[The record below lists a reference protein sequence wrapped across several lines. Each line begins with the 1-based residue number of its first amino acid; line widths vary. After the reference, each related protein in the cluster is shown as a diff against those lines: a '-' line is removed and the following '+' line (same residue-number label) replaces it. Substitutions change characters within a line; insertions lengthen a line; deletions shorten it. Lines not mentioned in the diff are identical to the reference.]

1 MPTKR
6 LIAMFGLIA
15 LVIFGLAAV
24 DVLREPELPPWQ
36 EIMLD
41 LAEKLVLVAAMG
53 AVAWTVYS
61 VIDLR
66 ENQIAISNNI
76 ARSVAQGEAW
86 RVQRRGEIAA
96 MGQAIEDQ
104 FQQWRLSVAE
114 VDVAGLMLKGA
125 SLKEIA
131 IARDTTEATIRQQA
145 QAIYRKSG
153 LSGRAE
159 LSAYFLE
166 SLFEVAEETAGQ
178 RPSLS
183 LIPKGAPRV

>member
-1 MPTKR
+1 MPAKR
-6 LIAMFGLIA
+6 LIALFGLIA
-15 LVIFGLAAV
+15 VVIFGLAAM
-24 DVLREPELPPWQ
+24 DIARESALPPWQ
-36 EIMLD
+36 EILLD
-41 LAEKLVLVAAMG
+41 LGEKLVLVAAMG
-53 AVAWTVYS
+53 AVAWTVYA

-66 ENQIAISNNI
+66 ESQVAIANNI
-76 ARSVAQGEAW
+76 ARSVAQGEEW

-104 FQQWRLSVAE
+104 FRKWHLSVAE

-166 SLFEVAEETAGQ
+166 SLFEVAENAAGQ
-178 RPSLS
+178 GPALRVIS
-183 LIPKGAPRV
+183 PKR

>member
-1 MPTKR
+1 MMPDKR
-6 LIAMFGLIA
+6 LIALFGLTAAI
-15 LVIFGLAAV
+15 IFGLAAL
-24 DVLREPELPPWQ
+24 DILREPALPPWQ
-36 EIMLD
+36 EILLD
-41 LAEKLVLVAAMG
+41 LAEKMVLVAAMG
-53 AVAWTVYS
+53 AVAWTVYN

-66 ENQIAISNNI
+66 ENQAALRHNL
-76 ARSVAQGEAW
+76 ARSAAQGEAW
-86 RVQRRGEIAA
+86 RVQRRREITA

-104 FQQWRLSVAE
+104 FRAWHLSVAE

-153 LSGRAE
+153 LSGRVE

-166 SLFEVAEETAGQ
+166 SLFDQAEEAERQ
-178 RPSLS
+178 RPSLN
-183 LIPKGAPRV
+183 IV

>member
-6 LIAMFGLIA
+6 LIALFALIA

-178 RPSLS
+178 RPALS
-183 LIPKGAPRV
+183 LIPKGAPRA

>member
-1 MPTKR
+1 MPNRR
-6 LIAMFGLIA
+6 LIALFCLIA
-15 LVIFGLAAV
+15 VIIFGLAAL
-24 DVLREPELPPWQ
+24 DLLREPEVPPWQ
-36 EIMLD
+36 EVLLD
-41 LAEKLVLVAAMG
+41 LAEKFVLVAAMG
-53 AVAWTVYS
+53 AVAWTVYG

-66 ENQIAISNNI
+66 ENQLAISNNI
-76 ARSVAQGEAW
+76 ARSVAQGETW
-86 RVQRRGEIAA
+86 RAQRRDEIAA

-178 RPSLS
+178 RPPLS
-183 LIPKGAPRV
+183 VVSKSTPRV